1 MSNVQAILARLH
13 NAVRA
18 LTSTDAHARRD
29 RALATLAHELR
40 NPLSAIVDALRALE
54 RFGAPPVEA
63 GRLRALIGRQ
73 AKHLTRLVEDLLDV
87 ARLPAGVVVRGGF
100 RSSGP
105 SWSNTAD
112 TSPLTVMAP
121 ARESES
127 CNAP

>member
-18 LTSTDAHARRD
+18 LTSTDAHARRG

-40 NPLSAIVDALRALE
+40 NPLSTIVYALRALE
-54 RFGAPPVEA
+54 RFGAPAVEA
-63 GRLRALIGRQ
+63 VRLRALIDRQ
-73 AKHLTRLVEDLLDV
+73 AKHLTRLVEDL
-87 ARLPAGVVVRGGF
+87 
-100 RSSGP
+100 SGP
-105 SWSNTAD
+105 SWRNTAD